1 MMASS
6 DLAVNAYL
14 AAYSLSM
21 EDIPTA
27 PDFKVLRET
36 ALAHLARFATT
47 EHGLRQMLDRRL
59 RRWATRAVRA
69 GLPEEEAEATIAS
82 LRPAVDD
89 VVSAMTELGAV
100 DDAGFARSRALN
112 LTRTGRSRRAV
123 AAHLAT
129 KGVDQ
134 NVTQDALNESLGE
147 RSDDS
152 AHEAELAAA
161 LVLARK
167 RRVGPFSRPDRPQED
182 PMRVMGIFARNGFS
196 RDVVQTALEMDPEEA
211 EDRIIAF
218 RSRP

>member
-14 AAYSLSM
+14 AAYSFSM

-27 PDFKVLRET
+27 PDFKALRET

-59 RRWATRAVRA
+59 RRWGTRAARA
-69 GLPEEEAEATIAS
+69 SMLEEDVEATIAS

-134 NVTQDALNESLGE
+134 SVTQDALNESLGE
-147 RSDDS
+147 RSDDT
-152 AHEAELAAA
+152 AREAELAAA

-167 RRVGPFSRPDRPQED
+167 RRVGPFCRPDRPQED
-182 PMRVMGIFARNGFS
+182 PIRVMGIFARNGFS
-196 RDVVQTALEMDPEEA
+196 RDVVETALDMDPEEA

-218 RSRP
+218 RSRA